1 MSSGSEWLN
10 VERAF
15 RGKDGANCNQP
26 SDEKAGIAQE
36 CHTRMSRNR
45 YMVSIV
51 FLTFFV
57 MSLLTNILGPI
68 VPDIITSFKVT
79 LAAAAFL
86 PFSFFIAY
94 GVMSVPAGF
103 LVERFGEKPVMI
115 AAFLAGT
122 TGSLSF
128 AVHPS
133 YRVAV
138 VSLFVMGSGMATL
151 QTAINPLLRVSGG
164 EEHFAF
170 NSAFAQLIFG
180 IASFISPYI
189 YSYLVLNLGRSTHQ
203 SPLLDFL
210 ARITPHYLPWAS
222 MYWIFAVFTLLMVPV
237 LLFSRFPRVE
247 RTADESAGSWEM
259 YGSLFRKPMVW
270 AFFGCVFAY
279 VGSEQGTADW
289 ISKFLSSYHG
299 FDPHTTGATAV
310 SWFWGLLTAGCFI
323 GMGLLKIF
331 DSRYV
336 LIGTC
341 VGALLCLTAALFG
354 PANVSVIAFPAI
366 GLFASV
372 MWPILVSLALNSVS
386 EHHGSF
392 AGILSTGIMGGAIV
406 PLIIGRI
413 GDHFGLR
420 AGVAFLYV
428 TFGCVLSVG
437 FWARPIVTNATVSLK
452 KTAVQSTT

>member
-1 MSSGSEWLN
+1 MSRST
-10 VERAF
+10 
-15 RGKDGANCNQP
+15 P
-26 SDEKAGIAQE
+26 
-36 CHTRMSRNR
+36 RNR
-45 YMVSIV
+45 YMVAIV

-68 VPDIITSFKVT
+68 VPDIINSFRVS

-94 GVMSVPAGF
+94 GVMSIPAGF

-122 TGSLSF
+122 AGSLSF
-128 AVHPS
+128 ALHPS

-180 IASFISPYI
+180 TASFLSPYM
-189 YSYLVLNLGRSTHQ
+189 YSYLVLNLGNKPARNQ
-203 SPLLDFL
+203 LLEVL
-210 ARITPHYLPWAS
+210 RRLTPPDLPWAS
-222 MYWIFAVFTLLMVPV
+222 MYWIFAVFTLAMVAV

-247 RTADESAGSWEM
+247 RAADEQAGSLEM

-270 AFFGCVFAY
+270 AFFLCVFAY

-289 ISKFLSSYHG
+289 ISKFLSQYHG
-299 FDPHTTGATAV
+299 YDPHTTGATAV

-323 GMGLLKIF
+323 GMLLLKIF

-341 VGALLCLTAALFG
+341 LGALLCLTAALFG
-354 PANVSVIAFPAI
+354 PARVSVIAFPGI

-372 MWPILVSLALNSVS
+372 MWPILVSLGLNSVS
-386 EHHGSF
+386 EHHGAF
-392 AGILSTGIMGGAIV
+392 AGILSTGIMGGAVV
-406 PLIIGRI
+406 PVIIGRI

-428 TFGCVLSVG
+428 TFACVLSVG
-437 FWARPIVTNATVSLK
+437 FWARPIITNATILHRDDAVEAGPK
-452 KTAVQSTT
+452 GKT

>member
-1 MSSGSEWLN
+1 M
-10 VERAF
+10 
-15 RGKDGANCNQP
+15 
-26 SDEKAGIAQE
+26 
-36 CHTRMSRNR
+36 TRNR
-45 YMVSIV
+45 YLVGLVLLI
-51 FLTFFV
+51 FFV
-57 MSLLTNILGPI
+57 MSFLTNILGPI
-68 VPDIITSFKVT
+68 VPDIINSFRVSLT
-79 LAAAAFL
+79 AAAVL

-94 GVMSVPAGF
+94 GVMSIPAGF
-103 LVERFGEKPVMI
+103 LVERFHDKPVMV
-115 AAFLAGT
+115 AAFLSST
-122 TGSLSF
+122 VGSACF
-128 AVHPS
+128 ALFPA
-133 YRVAV
+133 YEVAV
-138 VSLFVMGSGMATL
+138 FSLFLMGAGMATL
-151 QTAINPLLRVSGG
+151 QVVINPLLRVAGG

-170 NSAFAQLIFG
+170 NSAFAQLVFG
-180 IASFISPYI
+180 LASFISPRV
-189 YSYLVLNLGRSTHQ
+189 YSYLVQNLGMPTTGQ
-203 SPLLDFL
+203 NWLLRL
-210 ARITPHYLPWAS
+210 LGGVTPRNLPWVS
-222 MYWIFAVFTLLMVPV
+222 IYWIFAACTVVMTAVVWL
-237 LLFSRFPRVE
+237 SRFPQVK
-247 RTADESAGSWEM
+247 RTEEEQAGTLDM
-259 YGSLFRKPMVW
+259 YRKLLRNPMVW

-372 MWPILVSLALNSVS
+372 MWPILVSLALNSVA

-392 AGILSTGIMGGAIV
+392 AGILSTGIMGGAVV

-420 AGVAFLYV
+420 AGVAFLYL